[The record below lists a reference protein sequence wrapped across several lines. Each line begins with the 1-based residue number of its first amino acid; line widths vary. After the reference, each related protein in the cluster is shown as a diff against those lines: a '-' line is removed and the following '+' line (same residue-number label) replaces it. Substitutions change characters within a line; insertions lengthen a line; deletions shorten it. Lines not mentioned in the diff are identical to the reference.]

1 MTKRLPVIMRNTR
14 RGPSRAALEAR
25 NAAAQAWAEVVI
37 GQAMQDLER
46 KGAGATLD
54 GLRALVRV
62 VAEQIGRATTPTL
75 AGCVLFG
82 EGAKLAPGWRPDI
95 DSINAIAEAAFKSSE
110 AA

>member
-1 MTKRLPVIMRNTR
+1 MTKKRPTVVRTNR
-14 RGPSRAALEAR
+14 RPAEQAALDAR
-25 NAAAQAWAEVVI
+25 NAAAQAWAETVI

-46 KGAGATLD
+46 RGGAATLD

-62 VAEQIGRATTPTL
+62 VGEQIGRMSTPTL

-95 DSINAIAEAAFKSSE
+95 DSINAIADAAFKSSE